1 MDKKK
6 HMDQNWKFLQ
16 QAGRAHYAASRQPR
30 QFRCQCSK
38 VDRWGGIRTRTT
50 LLHFSISLLDIST
63 NKFQVEMLHRAV
75 RNFSQDLQ
83 VKFRWMWI
91 YCNPIYWGSRW
102 MLAHCN
108 SDLTVH
114 FHHLTKGLLQLP
126 YEQVIS
132 ETIKERTVLQIKT
145 ALQKKAYEE
154 AGIQVQN
161 SVPTNKIMQGMLI
174 AVTIQRRGRQRSC
187 S

>member
-1 MDKKK
+1 MDIGT
-6 HMDQNWKFLQ
+6 LQ
-16 QAGRAHYAASRQPR
+16 LRS
-30 QFRCQCSK
+30 
-38 VDRWGGIRTRTT
+38 
-50 LLHFSISLLDIST
+50 
-63 NKFQVEMLHRAV
+63 
-75 RNFSQDLQ
+75 
-83 VKFRWMWI
+83 
-91 YCNPIYWGSRW
+91 YCA
-102 MLAHCN
+102 L
-108 SDLTVH
+108 
-114 FHHLTKGLLQLP
+114 HHLTILP

-174 AVTIQRRGRQRSC
+174 AVTLQRQGRQRSC

>member
-1 MDKKK
+1 MDVST
-6 HMDQNWKFLQ
+6 LQ
-16 QAGRAHYAASRQPR
+16 LRS
-30 QFRCQCSK
+30 
-38 VDRWGGIRTRTT
+38 
-50 LLHFSISLLDIST
+50 
-63 NKFQVEMLHRAV
+63 
-75 RNFSQDLQ
+75 
-83 VKFRWMWI
+83 
-91 YCNPIYWGSRW
+91 YCA
-102 MLAHCN
+102 L
-108 SDLTVH
+108 
-114 FHHLTKGLLQLP
+114 HHLTILP